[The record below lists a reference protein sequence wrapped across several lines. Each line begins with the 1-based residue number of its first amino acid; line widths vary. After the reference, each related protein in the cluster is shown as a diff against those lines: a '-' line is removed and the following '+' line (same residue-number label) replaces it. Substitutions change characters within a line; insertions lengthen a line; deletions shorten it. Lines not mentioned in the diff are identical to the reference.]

1 MLSEGIVADFVKR
14 LIDILASFVGFVLLS
29 LIFLMT
35 ALLIKFDSPGP
46 VFYRSQRVG
55 KGGKLFILYK
65 FRSMIKDAD
74 RCGPGITSAADERIT
89 PIGRMLRRTKIDEL
103 PQLINVL
110 KGDMSI
116 VGPRPEDPRYVSQY
130 TPEQRQ
136 VLSVRPGITSPASL
150 AYRNEERLLTGT
162 DWEKTYITKIL
173 PEKIKIDL
181 AYLSKQTFLSDICL
195 IIQTILSMLR

>member
-1 MLSEGIVADFVKR
+1 MTKR
-14 LIDILASFVGFVLLS
+14 LFDFSLALIGLIILSPLFFITI
-29 LIFLMT
+29 LI
-35 ALLIKFDSPGP
+35 IKLT
-46 VFYRSQRVG
+46 SQGAIFHRGKRVG
-55 KGGKLFILYK
+55 LNSKLFTLYK
-65 FRSMIKDAD
+65 FRTMIANAANI
-74 RCGPGITSAADERIT
+74 GPGITTKNDQRIT
-89 PIGRMLRRTKIDEL
+89 MVGNILRRTKIDEL

-110 KGDMSI
+110 KGDMSL

-195 IIQTILSMLR
+195 IIQTILSMFR